1 MILAISVCFLHF
13 FVFFGS
19 IFFEIFMCLIMKIFG
34 VHLSSIFCVFFIFLC
49 TFLLCLLLPI
59 VDVDISDIAIIS
71 VIPDMVKAIISGIT
85 NTPQKTYRIA
95 Q

>member
-34 VHLSSIFCVFFIFLC
+34 VHLSSIFCVFFLKFCIHFLH
-49 TFLLCLLLPI
+49 FLLPPI

-71 VIPDMVKAIISGIT
+71 VIPDMVKAI
-85 NTPQKTYRIA
+85 YRG
-95 Q
+95 